1 MGPSGRFQRFGFVS
15 ALTLLD
21 LDESENALGS
31 YPSIA
36 RLLRQN
42 GHVQVGTELFRRMVF
57 NLLIRNTDDHLRNH
71 AIIPGTQ
78 GWRLSPAYDINPG
91 IAREGIGTSFDL
103 SIGLGRGG
111 RSATL
116 ENARSDL
123 LSFGVSDAEA
133 THIIESCLDAISG
146 WRRIFS
152 DVGMPDRSVEA
163 FHFTFAY
170 GNSTSERRLNPQNQ
184 VGMSTGQMSWAQWHT
199 WDAIQKSLEQAGKM
213 LDRAGTLIRE
223 EFDKLQ
229 VAGKYRMDLD
239 PEMVGKVKNEW
250 VMGLVNLHH
259 EGHLTLPA
267 LQKVLAERDQDVRPL
282 MREEDAKVL
291 MALIDHVDS
300 QVVNRMC
307 ETATEHLQ
315 KAKIELE
322 LAKEARDYLKG
333 YRGRVFEAYTLGLGH
348 EYGQAQEHWKYPDL
362 AGGKPSAE
370 SAVTPDRKNGG
381 RKP

>member
-1 MGPSGRFQRFGFVS
+1 M
-15 ALTLLD
+15 
-21 LDESENALGS
+21 EN
-31 YPSIA
+31 
-36 RLLRQN
+36 
-42 GHVQVGTELFRRMVF
+42 
-57 NLLIRNTDDHLRNH
+57 DNH
-71 AIIPGTQ
+71 
-78 GWRLSPAYDINPG
+78 N
-91 IAREGIGTSFDL
+91 
-103 SIGLGRGG
+103 
-111 RSATL
+111 
-116 ENARSDL
+116 
-123 LSFGVSDAEA
+123 
-133 THIIESCLDAISG
+133 
-146 WRRIFS
+146 
-152 DVGMPDRSVEA
+152 
-163 FHFTFAY
+163 
-170 GNSTSERRLNPQNQ
+170 
-184 VGMSTGQMSWAQWHT
+184 WAQWPT
-199 WDAIQKSLEQAGKM
+199 WDAIQKSLEQAEKM
-213 LDRAGTLIRE
+213 LNRAGTLIRE

-229 VAGKYRMDLD
+229 VASKYRMDLA

-307 ETATEHLQ
+307 ETVTEHLQ

-348 EYGQAQEHWKYPDL
+348 EYGKTQEHWKFADV
-362 AGGKPSAE
+362 GSDKSPSPGEANTTKKRE
-370 SAVTPDRKNGG
+370 T